1 MMNIES
7 GLRGRRALVTGS
19 SSGIGFETAAMMA
32 EAGVSHIV
40 INGRNRQRGVAARQA
55 ILHRAPNAE
64 VAFVAADVSSPDG
77 ASSLLESAARKFGGT
92 IDILVNAAGG
102 EFAPRLFHLI
112 SAEEIDAVIRCWLL
126 STLYCCRYALPLMSD
141 AGAIVNIAS
150 DAAKVPT
157 PGEAVIGGAMAGI
170 AMFSRTLAMETKRR
184 KIRVNV
190 VTPSLVS
197 NTLTYDRIMSD
208 HFSRK
213 LFEKAIERAHLGIPE
228 AAEVAATV
236 LFLLG
241 PQSSKLTGQV
251 VSVNGGIS
259 AG

>member
-1 MMNIES
+1 MNIEN
-7 GLRGRRALVTGS
+7 GLHDRRALVTGS
-19 SSGIGFETAAMMA
+19 SSGIGLETATMMA

-40 INGRNRQRGVAARQA
+40 INGRNRQRGEAARQM
-55 ILHRAPNAE
+55 ILRRAPNAK

-77 ASSLLESAARKFGGT
+77 ARSLVGSAARNLGGT

-102 EFAPRLFHLI
+102 ESTPRLFHQ
-112 SAEEIDAVIRCWLL
+112 SSVEEIDAIVRHWFL
-126 STLYCCRYALPLMSD
+126 STLYCCYYALPLMPDTS
-141 AGAIVNIAS
+141 AIVNIAS

-170 AMFSRTLAMETKRR
+170 AMFSRTLAMEAKRR

-190 VTPSLVS
+190 VTPSLVR
-197 NTLTYDRIMSD
+197 NTLTHDRVMSD
-208 HFSRK
+208 PFSRR
-213 LFEKAIERAHLGIPE
+213 LFEKATERADLGIPE

-251 VSVNGGIS
+251 ISVNGGIS